1 MIGSFP
7 DLPRIDTTSASTDVF
22 PSGAASGDVDAT
34 SVVLWTRVHDAG
46 ADTVS
51 VDWSISEADGD
62 TPGRAVRSGSAV
74 ASVVRDHTVHVV
86 VDGLDPATAYDYQFT
101 CRGVVVTGRTRTL
114 PASADRFRFVVACC
128 SRWGWPG
135 WELFDAIADERPDL
149 LLHLGD
155 SIYEVGEVPPSGI
168 STDPP
173 WDCHSLDDYRR
184 RYRQHRSDSS
194 LRRLLGAV
202 PMNVVWDDH
211 EFVDNAPEPGEAER
225 RRAGQQ
231 AWTEWM
237 PTRRSGD
244 GDGLHRH
251 WRIDGLLD
259 VVLLDSRLAGRRPNE
274 VDGPGDEDAAPG
286 PLLDVDQWRLLE
298 AAAETSRA
306 PWFVV
311 ANQVQVGP
319 MTLAL
324 RPAAHWP
331 PWRRVVNPDQWDGY
345 VADRDRLYGVLRRV
359 TGHRV
364 VLSGDLHS
372 AWSRTLS
379 DGEGPLAHEF
389 TAPSISGLTY
399 AAAVR
404 EKLPVPPRFLGRWL
418 RWLNPGIDHLD
429 LDRHGYLVC
438 DVTPSRFMTT
448 FVDAD
453 GGRREV
459 ALHRNL

>member
-1 MIGSFP
+1 MF
-7 DLPRIDTTSASTDVF
+7 ASGV
-22 PSGAASGDVDAT
+22 ASGDVDAT
-34 SVVLWTRVHDAG
+34 SAVLWTRVHG
-46 ADTVS
+46 ARTEHAT
-51 VDWSISEADGD
+51 VDWSVIPADGE
-62 TPGRAVRSGSAV
+62 PHHEVVRSGAV
-74 ASVVRDHTVHVV
+74 VATPSGDHCVRVLVE
-86 VDGLDPATAYDYQFT
+86 GLDPATSYHYRFT
-101 CRGVVVTGRTRTL
+101 YGEASATGRTRTL
-114 PASADRFRFVVACC
+114 PTSTDRFRFAVACC

-155 SIYEVGEVPPSGI
+155 SIYETGELPPSGV

-173 WDCHSLDDYRR
+173 WDCQTLDDYRR
-184 RYRQHRSDSS
+184 RYRQHRSNAS
-194 LRRLLGAV
+194 LRRLLAEV

-211 EFVDNAPEPGEAER
+211 EFVDNAPDRGEAER

-237 PTRRSGD
+237 PTRRSD
-244 GDGLHRH
+244 DDDGLHRH
-251 WRIDGLLD
+251 WRIDGLVD
-259 VVLLDSRLAGRRPNE
+259 IVLVDSRLAGRRPNE

-286 PLLDVDQWRLLE
+286 SLLGEDQWRMIE
-298 AAAETSRA
+298 AAVDTSDA

-319 MTLAL
+319 MTLAA
-324 RPAAHWP
+324 RPSLQWP

-345 VADRDRLYGVLRRV
+345 VADREQLYGLLRRV
-359 TGHRV
+359 PGRQL

-372 AWSRTLS
+372 AWSRTLR
-379 DGEGPLAHEF
+379 DDDGPLAHEF
-389 TAPSISGLTY
+389 TAPSISGSTY

-404 EKLPVPPRFLGRWL
+404 DHLPLPTPVLTRWL

-438 DVTPSRFMTT
+438 DVTPSRFTVT
-448 FVDAD
+448 FVTAD
-453 GGRREV
+453 GARREIP
-459 ALHRNL
+459 LHRSM